1 MRICLRLPSD
11 PLKPEDGEVTER
23 AARAA
28 NATAPRVPS
37 PVTVRLWAALFLA
50 GSLVV
55 LGMAAW
61 LKPDP
66 RGFGTHQQL
75 VGQGPCGMLVLT
87 GLPCPTCGMTTAF
100 AYTVRGQWLRAI
112 LAQPAGFVFALT
124 TVGLAGFSG
133 AALVRGRWPRA
144 RLIPRDPQRV
154 FLGLLILLLGAW
166 AFKIVF
172 GLATHTLPYR

>member
-1 MRICLRLPSD
+1 MPSD
-11 PLKPEDGEVTER
+11 PVNSKDGEAMER

-28 NATAPRVPS
+28 HAAAPRS
-37 PVTVRLWAALFLA
+37 QSAVTVRLWAALFLA
-50 GSLVV
+50 GSLVL
-55 LGMAAW
+55 LGIAAW

-112 LAQPAGFVFALT
+112 LAQPAGFVFALAT
-124 TVGLAGFSG
+124 AGLAGFSG
-133 AALVRGRWPRA
+133 AALLRGRWPRT